1 MNALIVD
8 PSRSYRRILS
18 SALESNNFSTT
29 EVSGVQDAE
38 QLCQT
43 TIFELICMAAEL
55 PDGDSYELAGRI
67 RLDKSS
73 NNGAAILLLTS
84 NYSHEVLE
92 KAFSLGIT
100 EVFRKKDFTNFEYY
114 LSQFTH
120 QLLQAGRQ
128 AGHILYVEDNLSVAL
143 VTRATLEE
151 SDHKVDHYTTGEE
164 AEAAFLEQD
173 YDLVLTDILLAGELS
188 GTSLVRA
195 IRHHEDESKRQVPVV
210 AMSSFSDSARR
221 MELFRCG
228 INDYVQK
235 PVLGEELTARVN
247 NLMQTELLLKQLN
260 SQQEKLR
267 ELALVDQLTG
277 LYNRHFLMD
286 TVPKR
291 IAQALRHSDPLSM
304 IMVDIDH
311 FKLINDTLGHAVGDE
326 VLAAVGGELNRSC
339 RDEDIVSR
347 YGGEEFV
354 ILLDRCDLVEATKK
368 AEFIRKMV
376 EKLKP
381 AGRDITASFGVCSM
395 RDTEGEGFASMFERA
410 DRAVYQAKDTG
421 RNRVVAD

>member
-18 SALESNNFSTT
+18 SALESTDFVAT
-29 EVSGVQDAE
+29 EVAGSQEAMQV
-38 QLCQT
+38 CQT
-43 TIFELICMAAEL
+43 TAFELICMAAEL
-55 PDGDSYELAGRI
+55 PDGDSYELACKL
-67 RLDKSS
+67 RLDKS
-73 NNGAAILLLTS
+73 NRGAAILLLTS

-114 LSQFTH
+114 LSQFTN
-120 QLLQAGRQ
+120 QLLRAGQRAGR
-128 AGHILYVEDNLSVAL
+128 ILYVEDNLSVAL

-151 SDHKVDHYTTGEE
+151 SGHTVDHYVTGEE
-164 AEAAFLEQD
+164 AEAAFLTQD
-173 YDLVLTDILLAGELS
+173 YDLVLTDILLAGELT
-188 GTSLVRA
+188 GTSLVRE
-195 IRHHEDESKRQVPVV
+195 IRHHDDEAKRQVPVV

-221 MELFRCG
+221 IELFRCG

-247 NLMQTELLLKQLN
+247 NLMQTQFLLKRLN
-260 SQQEKLR
+260 TQQEKLR

-286 TVPKR
+286 AVPKR
-291 IAQALRHSDPLSM
+291 IAQALRHSDALSL
-304 IMVDIDH
+304 IMVDIDY
-311 FKLINDTLGHAVGDE
+311 FKLINDTLGHSVGDE
-326 VLAAVGGELNRSC
+326 VLAAVGAELKRSC

-354 ILLDRCDLVEATKK
+354 ILLDRCAQDEATKK
-368 AEFIRKMV
+368 AEFIRKMI
-376 EKLKP
+376 EKLQP
-381 AGRDITASFGVCSM
+381 AGRNITASFGVCSM
-395 RDTEGEGFASMFERA
+395 RDTESEGFASMFERA
-410 DRAVYQAKDTG
+410 DRAVYQAKDAG
-421 RNRVVAD
+421 RNQVVEA

>member
-55 PDGDSYELAGRI
+55 PDGDSYELARKI
-67 RLDKSS
+67 RLDTSS
-73 NNGAAILLLTS
+73 NSDAAILLLTS
-84 NYSHEVLE
+84 NYSHEVVE

-114 LSQFTH
+114 LSQFTN

-128 AGHILYVEDNLSVAL
+128 TGHILYVEDNLSVAL

-247 NLMQTELLLKQLN
+247 NLMQTQLLLKQLS

-286 TVPKR
+286 AVPKR
-291 IAQALRHSDPLSM
+291 IAQALRHSHQLSL

-311 FKLINDTLGHAVGDE
+311 FKIINDTLGHAVGDE
-326 VLAAVGGELNRSC
+326 VLAAVGGELKRGC

-354 ILLDRCDLVEATKK
+354 ILLDHCDLVEAAKK
-368 AEFIRKMV
+368 ADGIRQMI